1 MSSPFKM
8 NPGRG
13 SLPKTGR
20 GIPQKLQGPSTQTSN
35 EFNLT
40 PEMQAYM
47 KSPRGQAAQEMNEK
61 INRTRPQST
70 MYETPENN
78 SDDFHVQIGTLL
90 SNPADGIVTL
100 ANQARGNTRELL
112 GLSDQGD
119 LDGVRGSLTNLRRG
133 KLSGDKG
140 VEKELERSSG
150 LNFASQV
157 GMLGSGTALTAQTL
171 NDFVQGDPTGYFIKK
186 AKTLKPIYNAIK
198 KFGVDPTK
206 LTKQAYK
213 TYKANKNVF

>member
-1 MSSPFKM
+1 M

-13 SLPKTGR
+13 SFPKTGR
-20 GIPQKLQGPSTQTSN
+20 GISKALKGPLMQEAN
-35 EFNLT
+35 EFGLT
-40 PEMQAYM
+40 PEMLEYAKNQ
-47 KSPRGQAAQEMNEK
+47 PAAKPTGK
-61 INRTRPQST
+61 IYQ
-70 MYETPENN
+70 TPKNN
-78 SDDFHVQIGTLL
+78 SDNFFQQAGTLL
-90 SNPADGIVTL
+90 SNPADGIAAL
-100 ANQARGNTRELL
+100 ANQARGNTRKLF

-140 VEKELERSSG
+140 VKKELGRSSG

-157 GMLGSGTALTAQTL
+157 GMLGSGTALGAQTV
-171 NDFVQGDPTGYFIKK
+171 NDLIQGDATGAIIKK
-186 AKTLKPIYNAIK
+186 AKVLKPIYNAVK
-198 KFGVDPTK
+198 KLGVDPTK

>member
-13 SLPKTGR
+13 SFPKTGR
-20 GIPQKLQGPSTQTSN
+20 GISKALKGPLMQESN
-35 EFNLT
+35 ELNLT
-40 PEMQAYM
+40 PEMQAYL
-47 KSPRGQAAQEMNEK
+47 KSPRGQEASRINNSTIRPTSK
-61 INRTRPQST
+61 I
-70 MYETPENN
+70 YETPENN
-78 SDDFHVQIGTLL
+78 SDSFSQQVGTLL
-90 SNPADGIVTL
+90 SNPADGIVAL
-100 ANQARGNTRELL
+100 ANQATGNTRKLF

-140 VEKELERSSG
+140 VEKELRRSSG

-157 GMLGSGTALTAQTL
+157 GMLGSGTALGAQTV
-171 NDFVQGDPTGYFIKK
+171 NDLIQGDATGAIIKK
-186 AKTLKPIYNAIK
+186 AKVLKPIYNAVK
-198 KFGVDPTK
+198 KLGVDPTK

-213 TYKANKNVF
+213 AYKTNKNVF

>member
-13 SLPKTGR
+13 SFPKTGR
-20 GIPQKLQGPSTQTSN
+20 GISKALKGPLMQEAN
-35 EFNLT
+35 EFGLT
-40 PEMQAYM
+40 PEMLEYAKNQ
-47 KSPRGQAAQEMNEK
+47 PAAKPTGK
-61 INRTRPQST
+61 IYQ
-70 MYETPENN
+70 TPKNN
-78 SDDFHVQIGTLL
+78 SDNFFQQAGTLL
-90 SNPADGIVTL
+90 SNPADGIAAL
-100 ANQARGNTRELL
+100 ANQARGNTRKLF

-140 VEKELERSSG
+140 VEKELGRSSG

-157 GMLGSGTALTAQTL
+157 GMLGSGTALGAQTV
-171 NDFVQGDPTGYFIKK
+171 NDLIQGDATGAIIKK
-186 AKTLKPIYNAIK
+186 AKVLKPIYNAVK
-198 KFGVDPTK
+198 KLGVDPTK

>member
-13 SLPKTGR
+13 SFPKTGR
-20 GIPQKLQGPSTQTSN
+20 GISKALKGPLMQEAN
-35 EFNLT
+35 EFGLT
-40 PEMQAYM
+40 PEMLEYAKNQPAVKPTGEIY
-47 KSPRGQAAQEMNEK
+47 Q
-61 INRTRPQST
+61 
-70 MYETPENN
+70 TPKNN
-78 SDDFHVQIGTLL
+78 SDNFFQQAGTLL
-90 SNPADGIVTL
+90 SNPADGIAAL
-100 ANQARGNTRELL
+100 ANQTRGNTRKLF

-140 VEKELERSSG
+140 VKKELGRSSG

-157 GMLGSGTALTAQTL
+157 GMLGSGTALGAQTV
-171 NDFVQGDPTGYFIKK
+171 NDLIQGDATGAIIKK
-186 AKTLKPIYNAIK
+186 AKVLKPIYNAVK
-198 KFGVDPTK
+198 KLGVDPTK

>member
-13 SLPKTGR
+13 SFPKTGR
-20 GIPQKLQGPSTQTSN
+20 GISKALKGPLMQEAN
-35 EFNLT
+35 EFGLT
-40 PEMQAYM
+40 PEMLEYAKNQPVA
-47 KSPRGQAAQEMNEK
+47 KPTGK
-61 INRTRPQST
+61 IYQ
-70 MYETPENN
+70 TPKNN
-78 SDDFHVQIGTLL
+78 SDNFFQQVSTLL
-90 SNPADGIVTL
+90 SNPADGIAAL
-100 ANQARGNTRELL
+100 ANQVRGNTRKSF
-112 GLSDQGD
+112 GLSDEGD

-133 KLSGDKG
+133 KLSGDTG
-140 VEKELERSSG
+140 VKKELGRSSG

-157 GMLGSGTALTAQTL
+157 GMLSSGTALGAQTV
-171 NDFVQGDPTGYFIKK
+171 NDLIQGDATGAIIKK
-186 AKTLKPIYNAIK
+186 AKVIKPIYNAVK